1 MMGRMSDYYIP
12 EQDDGQ
18 DAAAQQQLE
27 GERRERSLNA
37 LYHAAML
44 GLWDDELAHLVSE
57 CGLTVQELR
66 DYRPPILRVSNQ
78 PTGGDAQDFLPF

>member
-1 MMGRMSDYYIP
+1 MGHDY
-12 EQDDGQ
+12 QDYRGFQNCTFD
-18 DAAAQQQLE
+18 DRAAAELE

-57 CGLTVQELR
+57 CGLTMQELR
-66 DYRPPILRVSNQ
+66 DYRPPILRVANQ
-78 PTGGDAQDFLPF
+78 PTGGDATDQFPF